1 MIKLLKEPL
10 LHFLLLGGLLFVGF
24 QMVAKDSTDALIVSQ
39 QRIMHLSVLFEK
51 TWKRPPTTAELEVL
65 IEKYVVEEMYYREA
79 LSLGLE
85 QDDGVIRRRLQQKME
100 FIILDLSEVM
110 DPSDEELTTYLQS
123 NQHNYQTPATFSF
136 KQVFINPAK
145 HASAQQSALVLLENA
160 QRVEPVGDSTLLPAQ
175 LNLTSADRIDN
186 TFGDG
191 FAQALSDTE
200 IGQWH
205 GPIVSS
211 YGLHLV
217 FVSEKQQPRM
227 PALSEIKSMIVR
239 DWLHEKQLAMKK
251 KLDENLRIKY
261 QVIIESVNT
270 DAVNKG

>member
-100 FIILDLSEVM
+100 FIILDLSELM
-110 DPSDEELTTYLQS
+110 DPSDEELTAYLQS

-136 KQVFINPAK
+136 KQVYINPSK
-145 HASAQQSALVLLENA
+145 HTSAQQSALLLLENSR
-160 QRVEPVGDSTLLPAQ
+160 RVEPVGDSTLLPAQ
-175 LNLTSADRIDN
+175 FNLTSADRIDN

-191 FAQALSDTE
+191 FAQALNDAE

-227 PALSEIKSMIVR
+227 PALSEIKSIIVR

-261 QVIIESVNT
+261 QVVIESVNT